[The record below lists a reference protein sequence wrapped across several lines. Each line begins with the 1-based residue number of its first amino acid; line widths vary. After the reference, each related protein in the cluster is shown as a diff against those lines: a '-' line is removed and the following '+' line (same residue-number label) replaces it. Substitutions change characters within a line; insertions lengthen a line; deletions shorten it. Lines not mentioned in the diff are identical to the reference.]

1 MSSNTASTSNIAN
14 TSNTANT
21 LNKNIGGRPLGLVWN
36 HFIRGEEKSKGKY
49 KAICNYCDK
58 HWERGEPCELEGHL
72 ANHCSKA
79 PNGVIR
85 EYLAKV
91 LLRDT
96 DKSGF
101 NNKNNKRKLS
111 NPSDQR
117 SLDNF
122 VGSSLEIG
130 KSEKINQALA
140 KAFTICGIPWR
151 VIENPFFIEALKEM
165 NPSYNPPTRELLSGR
180 IFEQQ
185 LSRVNNKVTDILNQ
199 QKNLT
204 LDM

>member
-1 MSSNTASTSNIAN
+1 M
-14 TSNTANT
+14 
-21 LNKNIGGRPLGLVWN
+21 
-36 HFIRGEEKSKGKY
+36 
-49 KAICNYCDK
+49 CNYCDK
-58 HWERGEPCELEGHL
+58 HWERGEPCELEGYL
-72 ANHCSKA
+72 ANHCSKV
-79 PNGVIR
+79 PNEVIR

-151 VIENPFFIEALKEM
+151 VIENPFFIEALK
-165 NPSYNPPTRELLSGR
+165 
-180 IFEQQ
+180 
-185 LSRVNNKVTDILNQ
+185 K
-199 QKNLT
+199 
-204 LDM
+204 